1 MKFIADFHIH
11 SKYSMATAKNLD
23 LENLY
28 ISASQKGIDI
38 VGTGDFTH
46 PAWFAEIEKKLIY
59 DENGLLTLREDIK
72 KECDTYIP
80 QTCKRDVKFVLTSEI
95 SSIYKKN
102 GKTRKNHNLIFAA
115 DLTQAKEINRRLDK
129 IGNIKSDGRPIL
141 GLDAK
146 NLLEII
152 LEVGKENFLVPAHI
166 WTPWF
171 SLFGSKSGFD
181 SIQECFEDLTEHIFA
196 LETGLSSDPAMNRL
210 VSDLDKYTLI
220 SNSDAHSPAKLG
232 REANLFDTE
241 KTYKKIKEAMKSGD
255 KKKFLGTL
263 EFFPEEGKY
272 HFDGHRKCGV
282 SLHPNDTKLHNNLCP
297 VCGEPL
303 TLGVLH
309 RVNDLAD
316 IAKAEKRDIS
326 KFPSYY
332 SIIPLIN
339 IISSILQM
347 GAGSKKALLTYN
359 KAIETLGNEFLILNT
374 LTKEDI
380 EKANIPLLADA
391 IEKVRNNKVILI
403 PGYDGEYGR
412 IKIFDEEE
420 RKRLLRQKSLFIIE
434 AKKKE
439 KAITPSFK
447 KEKKPN
453 VNPPK
458 RQKTETLNSLQQKAV
473 EQDNINLLITAG
485 PGTGKTRTITEKI
498 IRLITENKASYQQIL
513 AITFTDKAAN
523 EMKTR
528 ISASIKEKKMP
539 QVTTFHSFCFKFLK
553 NIDKNKN
560 YKIINDYERKKI
572 ITDAIKKAS
581 VKEKNIPSAENIFN
595 LISRAKQNLLK
606 PHHNLSEQ
614 AIEISAESLSK
625 IYNQYQK
632 LLTFYK
638 SYDFD
643 DLILNTA
650 AILTDDDQIKKEY
663 QKKFKY
669 IFIDE
674 YQDINKGEYQIIKSL
689 VSDNRENS
697 IIAIGDPNQ
706 SIYGFRGADASYFK
720 HFTKNFPNAKRIT
733 LTKNYRFPNY
743 ILKASNQI
751 IENPNLVFN
760 NNETEKEKKIK
771 IISANSEK
779 AEIEAIAKK
788 IENRIGG
795 YGYFSI
801 DTGRATISAK
811 SLMSF
816 ADFAV
821 LYRTKSFAKNIAE
834 IFEKRGIPYQI
845 AQKEEILSKKGIKE
859 ILSFLKIIHQT
870 AIYAD
875 IENIEKIIKP
885 NIKKNSIEKFKEWS
899 YKNNLPPNE
908 AMEAAKIHPIANI
921 TNTDQ
926 LKLCQFFDKIKK
938 YKTAAKKLS
947 LSEQIEYIKN
957 INHIKTTIE
966 EKKNRNQIYKKILA
980 TADQSDNNINI
991 FFRKIASLKDTDLY
1005 NELAE
1010 KVTLITIHAAKGL
1023 EFTTV
1028 FIAGCED
1035 GYIPFKNFRRS
1046 DNNNN
1051 EEKRLLYVAMTRAKE
1066 ALYITY
1072 SKKRKIYGK
1081 ITNRVISPFIQQ
1093 IDDGLKEEENP
1104 WTAVKKKKKKYIQQ
1118 EITFKNGL

>member
-46 PAWFAEIEKKLIY
+46 PGWFAEIEEKLIY
-59 DENGLLTLREDIK
+59 DENGLLTLKEDIK
-72 KECDTYIP
+72 KECDIYIP
-80 QTCKRDVKFVLTSEI
+80 QNCKRDVKFILTSEI

-102 GKTRKNHNLIFAA
+102 GKTRKNHNLIFAK

-181 SIQECFEDLTEHIFA
+181 SIRECFEDLTDHIFA

-220 SNSDAHSPAKLG
+220 SNSDAHSPGKLG

-241 KTYKKIKEAMKSGD
+241 KTYQKIKEAMKSGD

-282 SLHPNDTKLHNNLCP
+282 SLHPNDTKRRDCLCP
-297 VCGEPL
+297 VCGAPL

-316 IAKAEKRDIS
+316 ITEKRDIS
-326 KFPSYY
+326 KFPPYRC
-332 SIIPLIN
+332 IIPLIN
-339 IISSILQM
+339 IISEIVQV
-347 GAGSKKALLTYN
+347 GAGSKKVISTYN
-359 KAIETLGNEFLILNT
+359 KAIETLGNEFSILNA

-380 EKANIPLLADA
+380 ERANIPLLADA

-403 PGYDGEYGR
+403 PGYDGKYGR

-420 RKRLLRQKSLFIIE
+420 RKKLLNQKSLFIIE
-434 AKKKE
+434 AEKKE
-439 KAITPSFK
+439 KKKRKSTAPFFK

-453 VNPPK
+453 IYPDKP
-458 RQKTETLNSLQQKAV
+458 QKIEILNSLQQKAV
-473 EQDNINLLITAG
+473 ERDNINLLITAG

-498 IRLITENKASYQQIL
+498 IRLITENKVSYQNIL

-528 ISASIKEKKMP
+528 ISASIKGKKMP
-539 QVTTFHSFCFKFLK
+539 DVLTFHSFCFKFLK
-553 NIDKNKN
+553 NIEKNKD

-572 ITDAIKKAS
+572 IADAVKKAL
-581 VKEKNIPSAENIFN
+581 VKEKNIPSAEKILN
-595 LISRAKQNLLK
+595 LISSAKQSLLK
-606 PHHNLSEQ
+606 PHNDLSEQ
-614 AIEISAESLSK
+614 AVGISAESLSEVYK
-625 IYNQYQK
+625 EYQN
-632 LLTFYK
+632 LLRFYK

-643 DLILNTA
+643 DLILNA
-650 AILTDDDQIKKEY
+650 AEILTEDDRIKKEC
-663 QKKFKY
+663 QKRFKY

-674 YQDINKGEYQIIKSL
+674 YQDINKGEYQIIKSII
-689 VSDNRENS
+689 SDKWENF
-697 IIAIGDPNQ
+697 IVAIGDPNQ

-720 HFTKNFPNAKRIT
+720 RFTKDFPNAKEIT
-733 LTKNYRFPNY
+733 LTKNYRFPSY

-751 IENPNLVFN
+751 VENPNLVSKSDF
-760 NNETEKEKKIK
+760 EEKDKKIK

-779 AEIEAIAKK
+779 AEIEAIAQR
-788 IENRIGG
+788 IENMIGG
-795 YGYFSI
+795 YGYSSI
-801 DTGRATISAK
+801 DTGRASISEK

-859 ILSFLKIIHQT
+859 ILSFLKIIYQM

-885 NIKKNSIEKFKEWS
+885 NIKKNVMEKFKEWS
-899 YKNNLPPNE
+899 YKNNLPPSE
-908 AMEAAKIHPIANI
+908 AMEAAKIYPVADISNAN
-921 TNTDQ
+921 Q
-926 LKLCQFFDKIKK
+926 LKLCQFFGEIKK
-938 YKTAAKKLS
+938 EITAVKKLS
-947 LSEQIEYIKN
+947 LSEQIEYLKEIDG
-957 INHIKTTIE
+957 IKTEIE
-966 EKKNRNQIYKKILA
+966 KRESGSRIYKKMVA
-980 TADQSDNNINI
+980 TAESADNNINL
-991 FFRKIASLKDTDLY
+991 FFQKIASLKDADLY
-1005 NELAE
+1005 DDLAE
-1010 KVTLITIHAAKGL
+1010 KVTLITMHAAKGL

-1035 GYIPFKNFRRS
+1035 GYMPFKSFRS
-1046 DNNNN
+1046 EDNNK

-1066 ALYITY
+1066 ELYITC
-1072 SKKRKIYGK
+1072 SKKRRIYGK
-1081 ITNRVISPFIQQ
+1081 ITARVISPFIQQ
-1093 IDDGLKEEENP
+1093 IEDDLKEEETP
-1104 WTAVKKKKKKYIQQ
+1104 RTVVKKRKKKYMQQ
-1118 EITFKNGL
+1118 EIVFKK

>member
-1 MKFIADFHIH
+1 MKFTADFHIH

-46 PAWFAEIEKKLIY
+46 PGWFAEIEEKLIY

-72 KECDTYIP
+72 KECDIYIP
-80 QTCKRDVKFVLTSEI
+80 QNCKRDVKFILTSEI

-102 GKTRKNHNLIFAA
+102 GKTRKNHNLIFAK

-181 SIQECFEDLTEHIFA
+181 SIEECFEDMTEHIFA

-220 SNSDAHSPAKLG
+220 SNSDAHSPGKLG

-241 KTYKKIKEAMKSGD
+241 KTYQKIKEAMKSGD

-282 SLHPNDTKLHNNLCP
+282 SLHPNDTKRGDCLCP
-297 VCGEPL
+297 VCGAPL

-316 IAKAEKRDIS
+316 ITEQRDIS
-326 KFPSYY
+326 EFPSYRC
-332 SIIPLIN
+332 IIPLIN
-339 IISSILQM
+339 IISEIVQV
-347 GAGSKKALLTYN
+347 GAGSKKVISTYN
-359 KAIETLGNEFLILNT
+359 KAIETLGDEFSILNA

-439 KAITPSFK
+439 KKKGQSIAPSFK
-447 KEKKPN
+447 KEKKKDKN
-453 VNPPK
+453 LCK
-458 RQKTETLNSLQQKAV
+458 HIKTDALNSLQQKAV
-473 EQDNINLLITAG
+473 ERDNINLLITAG

-498 IRLITENKASYQQIL
+498 IRLITENKVSHQNIL

-523 EMKTR
+523 EMKER
-528 ISASIKEKKMP
+528 ISASINEKKMP
-539 QVTTFHSFCFKFLK
+539 DVLTFHSFCFKFLK
-553 NIDKNKN
+553 NIEKNKD

-572 ITDAIKKAS
+572 IADAVKKAS
-581 VKEKNIPSAENIFN
+581 VKEKSIPSAENILN

-606 PHHNLSEQ
+606 PDNDLGKQ
-614 AIEISAESLSK
+614 AIGISAESLSE
-625 IYNQYQK
+625 IYKEYQK
-632 LLTFYK
+632 LLRFYK

-643 DLILNTA
+643 DLILNA
-650 AILTDDDQIKKEY
+650 AEILTDNERIKKECR
-663 QKKFKY
+663 KKFKY

-674 YQDINKGEYQIIKSL
+674 YQDINKGEYQIIKSII
-689 VSDNRENS
+689 SDKGENF
-697 IIAIGDPNQ
+697 IVAIGDPNQ
-706 SIYGFRGADASYFK
+706 SIYGFRGANASYFK
-720 HFTKNFPNAKRIT
+720 HFTKDFPNAKELT
-733 LTKNYRFPNY
+733 LTKNYRFPSY

-751 IENPNLVFN
+751 IENPNLVSKSAS
-760 NNETEKEKKIK
+760 EEKDEKIK

-779 AEIEAIAKK
+779 AEIEAIAAK
-788 IENRIGG
+788 IESMIGG
-795 YGYFSI
+795 YGYSSI
-801 DTGRATISAK
+801 DTGRAAISEK

-816 ADFAV
+816 SDFAV
-821 LYRTKSFAKNIAE
+821 LYRTKSFAKNIVE

-845 AQKEEILSKKGIKE
+845 AQKDEILSKEGIKE
-859 ILSFLKIIHQT
+859 ILSFLKIIYQT

-885 NIKKNSIEKFKEWS
+885 NIKKNVLEKFKEWS
-899 YKNNLPPNE
+899 YAKNLPPSE
-908 AMEAAKIHPIANI
+908 AMEAAKIYPIADIKNA
-921 TNTDQ
+921 DQ
-926 LKLCQFFDKIKK
+926 LKLCQFFSKIKE
-938 YKTAAKKLS
+938 YITAAKKLS
-947 LSEQIEYIKN
+947 LYEQIEYLKN
-957 INHIKTTIE
+957 IDGIKTKIKAKE
-966 EKKNRNQIYKKILA
+966 SGIQIYKKMLA
-980 TADQSDNNINI
+980 TAETSDNNINML
-991 FFRKIASLKDTDLY
+991 FRKIASLKDADLY
-1005 NELAE
+1005 DDLAE
-1010 KVTLITIHAAKGL
+1010 KVTLITMHAAKGL

-1035 GYIPFKNFRRS
+1035 GYMPFKSFRRS
-1046 DNNNN
+1046 DGDNS

-1072 SKKRKIYGK
+1072 GKKRRIYGK
-1081 ITNRVISPFIQQ
+1081 VAERVISPFIQQ
-1093 IDDGLKEEENP
+1093 IDDDLKEEE
-1104 WTAVKKKKKKYIQQ
+1104 TDRAFVKKRKRKFTQREIAFKK
-1118 EITFKNGL
+1118 